1 MHSLFYMFVN
11 LGTVEFYGNA
21 VTSFFQ
27 RCDVRLDASSVWQY
41 IYVLA
46 GWCGSDKLGN
56 SECCYVQT
64 GKQE

>member
-1 MHSLFYMFVN
+1 MEMLSLV
-11 LGTVEFYGNA
+11 
-21 VTSFFQ
+21 FFQ
-27 RCDVRLDASSVWQY
+27 GGDMRLDASSVWQY

-46 GWCGSDKLGN
+46 GWFGSDKLGN